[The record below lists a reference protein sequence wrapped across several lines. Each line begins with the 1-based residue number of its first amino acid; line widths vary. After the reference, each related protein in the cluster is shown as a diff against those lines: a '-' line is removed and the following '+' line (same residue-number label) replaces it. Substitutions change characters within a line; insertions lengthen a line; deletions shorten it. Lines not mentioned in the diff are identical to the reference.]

1 MRIYSVHIRRDGL
14 NPDRDIVLVKEG
26 FSWPAALFAPL
37 WALWNELW
45 IVAAW
50 MLLFIAGAAAIVVS
64 LGLGGVATAW
74 LSVGLAVMAGFLA
87 NDLMRVALE
96 RRGFVLRDVVVAAN
110 KDSAAFRFF
119 DRNPELASIVMGTEG
134 AP

>member
-14 NPDRDIVLVKEG
+14 DPDRDIVLVKEG

-37 WALWNELW
+37 WALWSELW
-45 IVAAW
+45 IVATG
-50 MLLFIAGAAAIVVS
+50 MVLFIAGGAAIVVS
-64 LGLGGVATAW
+64 LGFGSVASTW
-74 LSVGLAVMAGFLA
+74 LSVGLAVLVGFLA
-87 NDLMRVALE
+87 NDLLRDALE

-119 DRNPELASIVMGTEG
+119 DRNPELASIVMGRERT
-134 AP
+134 P